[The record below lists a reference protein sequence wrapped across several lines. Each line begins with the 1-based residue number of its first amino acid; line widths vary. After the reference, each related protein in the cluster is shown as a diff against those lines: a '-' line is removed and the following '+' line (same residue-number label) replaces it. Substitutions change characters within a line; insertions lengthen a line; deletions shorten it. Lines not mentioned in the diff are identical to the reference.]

1 MKRMLAGLFLLVIL
15 VSCGSQSSVEK
26 YRDDLKD
33 FNSSTAKI
41 VDNFDVISQKN
52 GEMND
57 LLNADDLVGYGMNIS
72 SINSL
77 LDKTVSELER
87 LQKSSD
93 AIESENDSAQVV
105 SVRIEPL
112 TMIGGALVV
121 AGLVAFGKKCKD
133 LAKKASDQ
141 WKKTSDTLADVA
153 DDKATVEEYKEEKD
167 KLIETQQEFGN
178 DLSSRIITANLPG
191 NPKGL
196 GTLVL
201 KEFVTNKAQ
210 EGVKTLFATKNCKD
224 DLESTSCKV
233 GAAVTD
239 SDGKVSVFPEKSDVV
254 MVKDDKA
261 RVVVEDVEVS
271 SGAEKEI
278 VRAEIPVE
286 DATPE
291 KVTQNDDGTYDP
303 TQVDDEDDGKDGNT
317 TIMCYDYI
325 DGAGH
330 FACLKYNGS
339 YAELQNEDF
348 SDAMFQCI
356 DADYRQYREYFG
368 SDSECRDECKV
379 KAEAERGANCDTP

>member
-303 TQVDDEDDGKDGNT
+303 TQVDDADDGKDGNT

-325 DGAGH
+325 D
-330 FACLKYNGS
+330 
-339 YAELQNEDF
+339 
-348 SDAMFQCI
+348 
-356 DADYRQYREYFG
+356 
-368 SDSECRDECKV
+368 
-379 KAEAERGANCDTP
+379 